1 MKKFFPWPGMV
12 VVFILGNI
20 AVCAVTVSL
29 AMRAGD
35 RGVEP
40 EYYNKAIHW
49 DQAVAAQEASDKLGW
64 RIVFTHQ
71 PAVGQPV
78 RVRVVDLNGA
88 EVPDAKISLETFHH
102 ATASKR
108 FDLTLTRDAASAD
121 EVAPDF
127 APDREGLWEFRW
139 KVESPAGTF
148 EHEQAVVVL
157 SGSHALAHTGGGR

>member
-12 VVFILGNI
+12 IVFILGNI

-40 EYYNKAIHW
+40 EYYKKAMHW

-64 RIVFTHQ
+64 RIVFSEQ
-71 PAVGQPV
+71 PSVGQPV
-78 RVRVVDLNGA
+78 RVRVVDVSGLD
-88 EVPDAKISLETFHH
+88 VPDAIISLETFHH

-108 FDLTLTRDAASAD
+108 FDVTLTRDANGVDA
-121 EVAPDF
+121 VAAEF
-127 APDREGLWEFRW
+127 TPDREGLWEFRW
-139 KVESPAGTF
+139 KVESPAGKF
-148 EHEQAVVVL
+148 ELEHAVVVMPA
-157 SGSHALAHTGGGR
+157 SQPLAHTGGVG